1 MSRMNEGGKALFL
14 ISKRKAIRSIH
25 PSTPSLVAVVV
36 LVVFVL
42 LLDLGSQVEAVE
54 VLVLVDRRHVVAR
67 LCSVPEKRW
76 NIEMRSSAH
85 LSLHPLLTVVR
96 ALPDSVPRMLSK

>member
-1 MSRMNEGGKALFL
+1 MLRVKEGSLSYLEKK
-14 ISKRKAIRSIH
+14 SHPVH
-25 PSTPSLVAVVV
+25 PSTSSLVAVVV

-67 LCSVPEKRW
+67 LCCVPEKEAMRW
-76 NIEMRSSAH
+76 
-85 LSLHPLLTVVR
+85 
-96 ALPDSVPRMLSK
+96 KY